1 MIEDELKTQTEILRE
16 IRDLLK
22 PKQEIKIIEKKVF
35 PKDFE
40 RLREF
45 KEFITSNDFF
55 NSLTEKQRE
64 RVIKLM

>member
-1 MIEDELKTQTEILRE
+1 MIEDELKTQTEILKE
-16 IRDLLK
+16 IKDLLK

-55 NSLTEKQRE
+55 NSLTEEQKHK
-64 RVIKLM
+64 ITKI